1 MVIFMMIC
9 LSYRLPTAA
18 LLHSGQ
24 WAISRRLVLAHC
36 PECWVPP
43 THPKQMHSD
52 ISLFLAIVLPYGHL
66 LVNCVKSY
74 IFCFNDLC

>member
-1 MVIFMMIC
+1 MVVFMMIY

-24 WAISRRLVLAHC
+24 WAISRTLDLAHC

-43 THPKQMHSD
+43 PPPLLKS
-52 ISLFLAIVLPYGHL
+52 ALPYSSQIIGFVLLHIHL
-66 LVNCVKSY
+66 LVNYVNSSV
-74 IFCFNDLC
+74 FSLN